1 MVNNTIKPSRW
12 FYVIPLVLLLG
23 AAGAGSFLFVNIMG
37 MQNRLERGIIPG
49 EVELTISEPGSYTV
63 FYEFQ
68 SLLDNKSYST
78 GENLP
83 DLEYQLQSLTDGT
96 QITLKPTGSRKTS
109 YSSSNRSGFSVFQ
122 FDIQT
127 PGVYKFSGQYPEKG
141 YGEKL
146 VFAIGQKVPFGKL
159 IGGVALTFLLG
170 FSGVGIF
177 IGILVIRFS
186 SKRRLSRS

>member
-1 MVNNTIKPSRW
+1 MVNNTIKPCRW

-23 AAGAGSFLFVNIMG
+23 AAGAGSLLFVNVMG
-37 MQNRLERGIIPG
+37 MQNRLERVIIPG
-49 EVELTISEPGSYTV
+49 EVELTLSEPGSYTV

-68 SLLDNKSYST
+68 SLLDNQSYST

-96 QITLKPTGSRKTS
+96 QITLRPSGSSKTT
-109 YSSSNRSGFSVFQ
+109 YSSPDRSGISVFQ
-122 FDIQT
+122 FEIGT
-127 PGVYKFSGQYPEKG
+127 SGVYRFSGWYPEKG
-141 YGEKL
+141 HGKKL

-159 IGGVALTFLLG
+159 IAGVALTFLLG

-177 IGILVIRFS
+177 IGILVIRS
-186 SKRRLSRS
+186 RSKRSLSRS